1 MHFCA
6 IFSTQPRFRHG
17 HGHSESVKRKSSR
30 QHAAPILPYIN
41 GSFCWTFRRLL
52 RHTAGE
58 KCWLKTTRHLKESST
73 TADWNLQKWWRR
85 TAQRPTEIYRKIEEE
100 QHDGQQKSTE
110 RIKENSTTAEGISL
124 LQSKDICGM
133 MTCPDWAAT
142 NSRRNGHA
150 RQTDGKR
157 LTGDIKEERPSVT
170 GKPPLYITLNCDC
183 PILINKTIYGKTKSC
198 KSKLKRQ

>member
-6 IFSTQPRFRHG
+6 IFSIQPRFRHG

-30 QHAAPILPYIN
+30 HHAAPILPYIN

-58 KCWLKTTRHLKESST
+58 KCWLKTTRHLKESSM
-73 TADWNLQKWWRR
+73 TADWNLQKGWRR
-85 TAQRPTEIYRKIEEE
+85 TAWRQNKNIC
-100 QHDGQQKSTE
+100 
-110 RIKENSTTAEGISL
+110 

-133 MTCPDWAAT
+133 KTSPGRAAT

-150 RQTDGKR
+150 RQTDSKR